1 MSKYS
6 NQRKNI
12 EKHII
17 AKLVSRDDSRI
28 YEIERGYNK
37 RILSYSP
44 RTAYEDTNMDFYH
57 ESYRYS
63 GLSQAIHNEKDSE
76 RNKVEKQILKH
87 VPNNFSR
94 FFHLFL
100 KEISEYENYVL
111 YCNYYNIP
119 LLKKEQYNTLSK
131 LIKKWKVLSQ
141 NEHYSPTKQ
150 EKRKMKKMRNR

>member
-17 AKLVSRDDSRI
+17 TQLVSRDDTRI
-28 YEIERGYNK
+28 YNIERGYNK

-57 ESYRYS
+57 ENHRYS

-76 RNKVEKQILKH
+76 RNKVEKQILQL
-87 VPNNFSR
+87 VPNYYSR

-100 KEISEYENYVL
+100 KEISNYKNYVL
-111 YCNYYNIP
+111 YCNEFNIP

-131 LIKKWKVLSQ
+131 LIKKWKILSQ

-150 EKRKMKKMRNR
+150 EKRKMKKMSKR